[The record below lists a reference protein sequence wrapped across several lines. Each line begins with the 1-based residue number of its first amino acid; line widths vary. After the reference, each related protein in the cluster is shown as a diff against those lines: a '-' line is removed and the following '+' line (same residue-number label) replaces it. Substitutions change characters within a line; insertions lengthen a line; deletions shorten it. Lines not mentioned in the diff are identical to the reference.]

1 MFART
6 DPLYDLLFDAWWR
19 FRLQAEQ
26 IGARDEDDIEW
37 ITGGVLLFDLL
48 RGLVRLS
55 DEGGARVEVTRRLVR
70 EALDEIMMRVNG
82 VDSLSEADPVS
93 AELEFLAAF
102 NDHLGSFYDERV
114 NITSEGLTV
123 SHRTVVDGLTAMAAY
138 VDEDFED
145 PDAPEP
151 R

>member
-19 FRLQAEQ
+19 FRLRAEQ

-55 DEGGARVEVTRRLVR
+55 EEGGPRMEATRRQVH
-70 EALDEIMMRVNG
+70 EALDEILMSVNG
-82 VDSLSEADPVS
+82 VDSLSEVDPVA

-114 NITSEGLTV
+114 NLSPEGLTV
-123 SHRTVVDGLTAMAAY
+123 SHRTIVDGLTAMAAY
-138 VDEDFED
+138 GTDDFED
-145 PDAPEP
+145 PE